1 MKLLKMQNV
10 NLTYPQNTNL
20 TLTVQTSKLKKYGKM
35 ITQVL
40 KGYPENFSFESF
52 TILKL
57 FTHEIRNFP
66 TV

>member
-1 MKLLKMQNV
+1 MQNV
-10 NLTYPQNTNL
+10 NLTYQDNTNL
-20 TLTVQTSKLKKYGKM
+20 TLKVQPSKLKKYGKM

-40 KGYPENFSFESF
+40 KVYPENFALQPFIIS
-52 TILKL
+52 KL